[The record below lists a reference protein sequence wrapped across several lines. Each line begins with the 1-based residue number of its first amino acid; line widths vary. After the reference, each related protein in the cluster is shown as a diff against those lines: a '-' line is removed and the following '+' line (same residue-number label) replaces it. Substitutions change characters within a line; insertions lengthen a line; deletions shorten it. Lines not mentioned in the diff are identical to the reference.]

1 MRCEEVREALPAYM
15 NTDGI
20 ELRVRRHLSRC
31 PECNA
36 EFARYEALMGG
47 LRTLQTVTAEPPAG
61 LFGALVGIPA
71 RASRLHGARVRA
83 ESARDHVARNR
94 NAYISGGVVVAVAG
108 ALGAAL
114 WRSRARRLAT
124 A

>member
-31 PECNA
+31 PDCQTEL
-36 EFARYEALMGG
+36 ARYEALMGG

-61 LFGALVGIPA
+61 LFGALVDIPA
-71 RASRLHGARVRA
+71 RASRLRGARVRA

-94 NAYISGGVVVAVAG
+94 SAYISTGVAVALAG
-108 ALGAAL
+108 AVSAAL
-114 WRSRARRLAT
+114 WRSRARRVAT

>member
-1 MRCEEVREALPAYM
+1 MRCEEVREALPAYV

-20 ELRVRRHLSRC
+20 ELRVQRHLSRC
-31 PECNA
+31 PECKA

-61 LFGALVGIPA
+61 LFGALVDIPA
-71 RASRLHGARVRA
+71 RASRLHGARARV
-83 ESARDHVARNR
+83 ETARDHVTRNR
-94 NAYISGGVVVAVAG
+94 NAYLSGGVAVALAG
-108 ALGAAL
+108 AVGAAL
-114 WRSRARRLAT
+114 WRSRARRVAT